1 MICLADGLA
10 VVFLGEP
17 QKASSLE
24 CATKTLTEGR
34 DWKDESR
41 RSSEVVLSSLCT
53 LRSRWGFKE
62 SVDHSTTQHDQ
73 RNVFMLVRLLW

>member
-24 CATKTLTEGR
+24 CATKILAEGR

-41 RSSEVVLSSLCT
+41 RSSEVVQNSLCT
-53 LRSRWGFKE
+53 LRPRVLELQG
-62 SVDHSTTQHDQ
+62 VCGPLD
-73 RNVFMLVRLLW
+73 NPA